1 MRQLV
6 SKLRLLHLS
15 SYFSHSLYSTA
26 VSANGE
32 VFLRSRPMRS
42 LDLPAAGCQS
52 SPAGILCQVQK
63 LPATDNEPNQGREP
77 TKPPKVIKLFVR
89 TCNVISTSVHC
100 RSAEGRCLRT
110 TSRRHIGQ
118 QKAAAS
124 VKPNQAGEIFRQRQT
139 DRQTRGFKTRD
150 VDNSLPQLT
159 VHRQ

>member
-1 MRQLV
+1 M

-52 SPAGILCQVQK
+52 SQLGFSARCKSCRQQTMNPG
-63 LPATDNEPNQGREP
+63 QGREP

-89 TCNVISTSVHC
+89 TCNVISTFVHC
-100 RSAEGRCLRT
+100 RSAEGRCLLT
-110 TSRRHIGQ
+110 TSRRPIGQ

-150 VDNSLPQLT
+150 VDNSLPQLA